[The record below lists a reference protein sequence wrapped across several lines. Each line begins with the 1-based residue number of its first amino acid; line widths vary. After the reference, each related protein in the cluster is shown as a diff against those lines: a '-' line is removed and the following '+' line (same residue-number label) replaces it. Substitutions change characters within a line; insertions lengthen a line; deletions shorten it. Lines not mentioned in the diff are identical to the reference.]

1 MKNNDITSINEAYYN
16 TTITRDEDSEQSPA
30 GWLTTAI
37 PHLKKAFDE
46 AYEIGYG
53 GDPLTDEQIN
63 TAVSH
68 IIDDGQWGDQSHPA
82 KSALAFLIKGFYE
95 LGVQDS

>member
-46 AYEIGYG
+46 AYGI
-53 GDPLTDEQIN
+53 
-63 TAVSH
+63 
-68 IIDDGQWGDQSHPA
+68 GQWGDQSHPA